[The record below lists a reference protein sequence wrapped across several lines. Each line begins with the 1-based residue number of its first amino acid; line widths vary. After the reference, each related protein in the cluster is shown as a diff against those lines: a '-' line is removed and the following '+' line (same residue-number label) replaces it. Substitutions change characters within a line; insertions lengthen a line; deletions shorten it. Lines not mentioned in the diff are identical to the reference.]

1 MLFLEEFGKTP
12 DQLFKTFDPNP
23 VAAASLAQVF
33 KATTFDDRQVAV
45 KVNLTCKAE
54 GDWGGG
60 GGGGGGGKAS

>member
-33 KATTFDDRQVAV
+33 KATTFDDHQVAV
-45 KVNLTCKAE
+45 KVSVLEKWCE
-54 GDWGGG
+54 GKG
-60 GGGGGGGKAS
+60 SLIQINVI